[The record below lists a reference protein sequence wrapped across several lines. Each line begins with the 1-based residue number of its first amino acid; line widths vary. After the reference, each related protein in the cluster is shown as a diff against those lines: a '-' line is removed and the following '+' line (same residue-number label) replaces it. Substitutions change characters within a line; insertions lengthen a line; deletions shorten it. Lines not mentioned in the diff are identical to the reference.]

1 MINQL
6 YTLQLHAI
14 DRFCNRLPVGGS
26 KVEAEIKGVAV
37 KVEGKAESEKA
48 SKKDKA
54 SEDGKDTPWFL
65 PGEEEKEAAM
75 ETNVCKTVDN
85 KDGTY
90 TITFIVDQTGS
101 FNLEV
106 LLDGEKVKG
115 TAAVTEKLLAENQE
129 QEKKAAM
136 ARAKRDGEAMT
147 VKEVKKVK
155 TDTSEEKGESAAAPA
170 PAAEPLTGAAAE
182 AARLSNS

>member
-1 MINQL
+1 M
-6 YTLQLHAI
+6 
-14 DRFCNRLPVGGS
+14 
-26 KVEAEIKGVAV
+26 
-37 KVEGKAESEKA
+37 
-48 SKKDKA
+48 
-54 SEDGKDTPWFL
+54 
-65 PGEEEKEAAM
+65 
-75 ETNVCKTVDN
+75 
-85 KDGTY
+85 
-90 TITFIVDQTGS
+90 
-101 FNLEV
+101 
-106 LLDGEKVKG
+106 KG